1 MPKSPTISIAMC
13 LYEPDPNFLSEQLQ
27 SFLDQSVLPDELVVC
42 DDSNE
47 SHSEYFTEW
56 ARGTNIDVKYVHN
69 DAPLGINANFSKAV
83 ALTSGD
89 YVLLSDQ
96 DDVWEPLKIEVS
108 VDTIQLHESDE
119 KIPTLFH
126 TDLLLIDEQTR
137 LVGSTFMKKQRIH
150 GGVERPLGLLMF
162 HNIVTGCSAAM
173 NRPLIEIAFPVPQQA
188 VVHDWWLA
196 LVAASN
202 GQIIFDHTPLVQ
214 YRLHDANA
222 IGLRPLISFR
232 NIVRLFRFSHIGIE
246 YAKVVHQT
254 LAFRDRF
261 GDTIDDNLRDFFKSL
276 HRGGLPLVVTAYKAG
291 IKPQAFSRLV
301 RFWVSAISKTYKKHI

>member
-96 DDVWEPLKIEVS
+96 DDVWESNKIQETVVS
-108 VDTIQLHESDE
+108 IKQNEGDGNL
-119 KIPTLFH
+119 PTLFH
-126 TDLLLIDEQTR
+126 SDLSLLSKSDQN
-137 LVGSTFMKKQRIH
+137 LNSSFMEKQRIR
-150 GGVERPLGLLMF
+150 GGGDNLLGVLVL
-162 HNIVTGCSAAM
+162 HNVVTGCSAGM
-173 NRPLIEIAFPVPQQA
+173 NRSLIEKALPIPKTA

-196 LVAASN
+196 LVATHC
-202 GQIIFDHTPLVQ
+202 GQIIFDKRKLIK
-214 YRLHDANA
+214 YRLHDQNA
-222 IGLRPLISFR
+222 IGLRPLFSFE
-232 NIVRLFRFSHIGIE
+232 NIKRLMQFNHIGVE
-246 YAKVVHQT
+246 FSKVVKQNQ
-254 LAFRDRF
+254 AFQQKF
-261 GDTIDDNLRDFFKSL
+261 KKELPSEVNIFFDDLKVGGFVLINSAKKS
-276 HRGGLPLVVTAYKAG
+276 GV
-291 IKPQAFSRLV
+291 KPQAFSRTI
-301 RFWVSAISKTYKKHI
+301 RFWVAALTKTYRKYL